1 MAIFAG
7 TLLGGVQ
14 GAASVGLFLTAGALG
29 LPVFSGKA
37 GISVIL
43 QGPTGGFLIGYLVAA
58 FVAGMILLFTWKKQ
72 NSVIHW
78 FFISLAVVVSTIII
92 YAFGIFRFSVLF
104 PANSFAENLTIVL
117 IPFLPGTLVK
127 SAIAI
132 PFAKKILPTIKNY
145 LE

>member
-1 MAIFAG
+1 MTDPVKQSQNKAKIQYNKDTVAQMQTELEQHRQNLKNTSDFRIN
-7 TLLGGVQ
+7 
-14 GAASVGLFLTAGALG
+14 FLQRERTQKMKDLEDQ
-29 LPVFSGKA
+29 
-37 GISVIL
+37 IN
-43 QGPTGGFLIGYLVAA
+43 
-58 FVAGMILLFTWKKQ
+58 WKKQ
-72 NSVIHW
+72 NNIVLWIFVSI
-78 FFISLAVVVSTIII
+78 AVVISTIII

-132 PFAKKILPTIKNY
+132 PFAKKILPTVKNY

>member
-1 MAIFAG
+1 M
-7 TLLGGVQ
+7 
-14 GAASVGLFLTAGALG
+14 
-29 LPVFSGKA
+29 
-37 GISVIL
+37 

-58 FVAGMILLFTWKKQ
+58 FVAGLILLFVWKKQ
-72 NSVIHW
+72 NNIVLWILVSI
-78 FFISLAVVVSTIII
+78 AVVISTIII

-132 PFAKKILPTIKNY
+132 PFAKKILPTVKNY